1 VALDRETPDT
11 LTGGDIGSRRK
22 LPKDWSAAEVIRVL
36 EPLTGERRKERLKS
50 VIQSRLGSVTVLMDA
65 PHDPHNGAALLRTC
79 DAFGVQELHVV
90 EREEPFLAARTV
102 TKGTD
107 RWVDLMLHERPETAV
122 AALTRRGFELVA
134 THPDGKLLPEE
145 LAEIPKLCL
154 VLGNERDGIC
164 DALLAAS
171 TNSVRV
177 PMRGFVES
185 LNVSVAGALL
195 LRAACDGRPGDLPEA
210 ERLRLYALG
219 LLRSVPRA
227 LDILNAS
234 RS

>member
-1 VALDRETPDT
+1 MDRETPDT
-11 LTGGDIGSRRK
+11 LSGGFIGSRRK

-36 EPLTGERRKERLKS
+36 EPLTGERRQERLKA
-50 VIQSRLGSVTVLMDA
+50 VIERRLGSVTVLMDA

-107 RWVDLMLHERPETAV
+107 RWVDLMLHATPEGAV
-122 AALTRRGFELVA
+122 SELVRRGFELVA
-134 THPDGKLLPEE
+134 THPEGRLLPEE
-145 LAEIPKLCL
+145 LAGIPRVCL

-171 TNSVRV
+171 TSSVRV

-195 LRAACDGRPGDLPEA
+195 LRAACEGRPGDLPDA
-210 ERLRLYALG
+210 ERERLYALG

>member
-1 VALDRETPDT
+1 MDRETPDT
-11 LTGGDIGSRRK
+11 LTGSEIGSRRK

-50 VIQSRLGSVTVLMDA
+50 VIDSRLGSVTMLMDA

-79 DAFGVQELHVV
+79 DAFGVQELHIV

-107 RWVDLMLHERPETAV
+107 RWVDLMLHPRPEGAVTALV
-122 AALTRRGFELVA
+122 RRGFELVA
-134 THPDGKLLPEE
+134 THPEGKLLPEE
-145 LAEIPKLCL
+145 LAAIPKLCL
-154 VLGNERDGIC
+154 VVGNERDGIC
-164 DALLAAS
+164 DALMVAATS
-171 TNSVRV
+171 SVRV

-195 LRAACDGRPGDLPEA
+195 LRAACEGRPGDLPA
-210 ERLRLYALG
+210 PERERVYALG

-227 LDILNAS
+227 LDILSAS

>member
-1 VALDRETPDT
+1 LDRETPDT
-11 LTGGDIGSRRK
+11 LSGNQIGSRRK
-22 LPKDWSAAEVIRVL
+22 LPKDWSAAAVIRVL
-36 EPLTGERRKERLKS
+36 EPLTGERRQQRLKA
-50 VIQSRLGSVTVLMDA
+50 VIESRLGSVTLLMDA

-107 RWVDLMLHERPETAV
+107 RWVDLVLHARPELAV
-122 AALTRRGFELVA
+122 AELARRGFELVA
-134 THPDGKLLPEE
+134 THPEGQLLPED
-145 LAEIPKLCL
+145 LAAIPKLCL
-154 VLGNERDGIC
+154 VVGNERDGIC
-164 DALLAAS
+164 DELVAAAGR
-171 TNSVRV
+171 SVRV

-195 LRAACDGRPGDLPEA
+195 LRAACEGRRGDLPDA
-210 ERLRLYALG
+210 ERERLYALG

-227 LDILNAS
+227 LDILSAS

>member
-1 VALDRETPDT
+1 MDRETPDT
-11 LTGGDIGSRRK
+11 VSGSDIGSRRK

-36 EPLTGERRKERLKS
+36 EPLTGERRKQRLKA
-50 VIQSRLGSVTVLMDA
+50 VIESRLGNVTLLMDA

-79 DAFGVQELHVV
+79 DAFGVQEVHIV

-102 TKGTD
+102 TRGTH
-107 RWVDLMLHERPETAV
+107 RWIDLVLHARPATAV
-122 AALTRRGFELVA
+122 AELAQRGFELVA
-134 THPDGKLLPEE
+134 THPEGRLLPED
-145 LAEIPKLCL
+145 LARIPKLCL
-154 VLGNERDGIC
+154 VVGNERDGIC
-164 DALLAAS
+164 DELVAAAAS
-171 TNSVRV
+171 SVRV

-195 LRAACDGRPGDLPEA
+195 LRAACEGRPGDLPDPARE
-210 ERLRLYALG
+210 RLYALG

-227 LDILNAS
+227 LDILSAS